1 MVDAQLSYGVGKG
14 LPTDDGGEGAA
25 GFSMATEMS
34 ASGDTSANLI
44 YMYTAACIYIALSAS
59 DLGVKGRSNQYPSL
73 QVSDPT

>member
-34 ASGDTSANLI
+34 ASGNTSVNLI
-44 YMYTAACIYIALSAS
+44 YMYTAAYIYIALPAS
-59 DLGVKGRSNQYPSL
+59 DFGAENRIQ
-73 QVSDPT
+73 